1 MAENETVPQE
11 PTEQE
16 PQGTEPTDYEA
27 LYKESVK
34 ESRKWESRAKANKE
48 KADKWDEYEQQG
60 MSDAEKLTKR
70 AEDEKARRAEIDD
83 LREKVNTDEYIER
96 IAKEKLGLV
105 KSNANIFKDISEN
118 E

>member
-1 MAENETVPQE
+1 MRFTSNRAVRFLKRHQRPIIIWAVIIVSGIMVFRGIMQYPQISRNF
-11 PTEQE
+11 TQAA
-16 PQGTEPTDYEA
+16 A
-27 LYKESVK
+27 LK
-34 ESRKWESRAKANKE
+34 
-48 KADKWDEYEQQG
+48 
-60 MSDAEKLTKR
+60 KR

-105 KSNANIFKDISEN
+105 KSNAKIFKDISEN

>member
-1 MAENETVPQE
+1 MKLRSNRVTRFLGRHQRPIVIWAVIIVSGIMVLRGIMQYPQI
-11 PTEQE
+11 
-16 PQGTEPTDYEA
+16 
-27 LYKESVK
+27 
-34 ESRKWESRAKANKE
+34 SRNFSQAA
-48 KADKWDEYEQQG
+48 A
-60 MSDAEKLTKR
+60 LTKR

-105 KSNANIFKDISEN
+105 KSNAKIFKDISEN

>member
-1 MAENETVPQE
+1 MKFISGRAVRFLIRHQRPIIIWAVIIVSGIMVFRGIMQYPQI
-11 PTEQE
+11 
-16 PQGTEPTDYEA
+16 
-27 LYKESVK
+27 
-34 ESRKWESRAKANKE
+34 SRNFTQAA
-48 KADKWDEYEQQG
+48 A
-60 MSDAEKLTKR
+60 LTKR

-105 KSNANIFKDISEN
+105 KSNAKIFKDISEN

>member
-1 MAENETVPQE
+1 MKFAFSGVARFFKRHQRPIIIWAVIIVSGVMLFRGIMQYPQI
-11 PTEQE
+11 
-16 PQGTEPTDYEA
+16 
-27 LYKESVK
+27 
-34 ESRKWESRAKANKE
+34 SRNNSRAAV
-48 KADKWDEYEQQG
+48 
-60 MSDAEKLTKR
+60 LTKR

-105 KSNANIFKDISEN
+105 KSNAKIFRDISEN